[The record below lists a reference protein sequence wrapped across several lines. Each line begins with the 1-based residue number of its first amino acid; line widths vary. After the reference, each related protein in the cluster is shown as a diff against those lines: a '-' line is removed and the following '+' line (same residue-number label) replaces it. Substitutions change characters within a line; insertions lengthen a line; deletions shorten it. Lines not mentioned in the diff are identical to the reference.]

1 MPILQAVILALAALV
16 IVFTVLAAL
25 KNVRGPRKGR
35 YRLSWFEKK

>member
-1 MPILQAVILALAALV
+1 MPILQAIILALAALV

>member
-1 MPILQAVILALAALV
+1 VILALAALV